1 MNINIVCLLVI
12 GSMLISSIISWIV
25 IVLRED
31 LRIPTLW
38 ESVIIYLF
46 SFILVAMLAFAIYY
60 KGFCCA

>member
-12 GSMLISSIISWIV
+12 GSMLISSMISWIV
-25 IVLRED
+25 IVLHED

-38 ESVIIYLF
+38 ESAVIYLF
-46 SFILVAMLAFAIYY
+46 NFILVAMLPFAIYY

>member
-12 GSMLISSIISWIV
+12 GSMLISSMISWIV
-25 IVLRED
+25 IVLHED
-31 LRIPTLW
+31 LRIPTLY

-46 SFILVAMLAFAIYY
+46 NFILVAMLAFAIYY